1 MTVKAYYGDRISE
14 NMTETPE
21 GYLICHNVP
30 IGRTGWQEYL
40 GQEIGQNDLYDH
52 KVQVYRSPEE
62 VFHPAAIASF
72 EGKSTTDEHPSDWV
86 RPDNYSSLEKGHV
99 TNVRRGSG
107 EDANSLLADL
117 IIKDPKLIS
126 NVKHGGKREVSCG
139 YNAVYI
145 PIPGEDAQ
153 FAQTQIRG
161 NHVAIVGNGRA
172 GHEVA
177 IKDSADKL
185 IERGKRMNI
194 VQRMFSALT
203 KDGASPEE
211 LLEAAKVTN
220 GAPADDSLSAPA
232 TMKPMVA
239 SAIQDEGEGVD
250 PAISALT
257 AKIDALTAVVSQL
270 VQSESE
276 AVPQGLE
283 ALEKELGGDGG
294 DTSEAAVT
302 LSPEQITD
310 SDPGPGPVA
319 PDDTLPEN
327 PIPGADRA
335 TMLNAVRTM
344 KTVIAKIPDAK
355 TRQQVSDSLAKS
367 FRTQLATKAP
377 TQIGGYAQIQ
387 KAQVANAKAAT
398 QDKAIKADPELDGK
412 NWREKFNPHYKK
424 EVK

>member
-1 MTVKAYYGDRISE
+1 
-14 NMTETPE
+14 MTETPE

-99 TNVRRGSG
+99 TNVRKGSG
-107 EDANSLLADL
+107 EDADSLLADL

-126 NVKHGGKREVSCG
+126 DVKHDIKREVSCG
-139 YNAVYI
+139 YNAIYT
-145 PIPGEDAQ
+145 PIPGEDAK

-161 NHVAIVGNGRA
+161 NHVAVVGNGRA
-172 GHEVA
+172 GHDVA

-185 IERGKRMNI
+185 MERGKRMNI
-194 VQRMFSALT
+194 VDVVKAKMLGSFV
-203 KDGASPEE
+203 KDGATPEE
-211 LLEAAKVTN
+211 LLEAAKLTN
-220 GAPADDSLSAPA
+220 GSQPADDGLDGLSTPP

-239 SAIQDEGEGVD
+239 PAIKDEEGVD

-270 VQSESE
+270 VQGEQSEQGE
-276 AVPQGLE
+276 KAPQGLD
-283 ALEKELGGDGG
+283 ALEKELGGNGG
-294 DTSEAAVT
+294 DNGEAAVT

-310 SDPGPGPVA
+310 CDPGPGPVA
-319 PDDTLPEN
+319 PNDLLPEN

-355 TRQQVSDSLAKS
+355 TRQQVSDSLAQS
-367 FRTQLATKAP
+367 FRTQMANKAP
-377 TQIGGYAQIQ
+377 SQFGGYAGIQ
-387 KAQVANAKAAT
+387 KAQVANARKAT
-398 QDKAIKADPELDGK
+398 QDAAVKVDPEQDGK
-412 NWREKFNPHYKK
+412 NWAAKHNPHYKK